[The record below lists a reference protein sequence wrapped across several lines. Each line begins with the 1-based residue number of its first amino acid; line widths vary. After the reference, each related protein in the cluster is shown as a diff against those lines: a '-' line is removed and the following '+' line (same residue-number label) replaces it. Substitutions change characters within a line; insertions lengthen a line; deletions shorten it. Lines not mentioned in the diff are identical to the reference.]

1 MRVVIDVTNAEKEP
15 GGMLFA
21 ARALLTGLARIDST
35 NDYIVTTV
43 RPEEYEDFASIPNIH
58 IYPVK
63 WKSQRATLIQHQLLM
78 PAILRR
84 LRPDLL
90 YVAAFAAPIAWRG
103 PLVVTVYDIAS
114 AKVPEQSSLY
124 PRLYHLYVL
133 RESAIRAR
141 RVITI
146 SDQTSEEVI
155 SQWAIPAERIRR
167 IHIGLRP
174 SLRYTGVPEE
184 EIRAMH
190 ARYGKRYLLHVGRI
204 MPRKNV
210 ERLVEAFDLVAERF
224 DDLHLVLTGGTG
236 YQAEKVVQQ
245 IEDSPYKDRIHLAGW
260 VSEYD
265 LGPLYMGASA
275 LVFPS
280 KHEGHGLPTTE
291 AMACGTPVV
300 ASPEA
305 ASFEIAGDAVLRAD
319 CSSAQPLADAITQI
333 LTNKALRKRLIAAGH
348 IQAQPYTVEAYAQSV
363 LQVFQEAFEQQNE
376 MKDRQVESSRVPVE
390 RSTDRPKIAF
400 LTGLDPRDKRSW
412 SGALYHMGNALQKHC
427 GDVLYVGPIDTF
439 WEKVIGRFTHEV
451 SRRLLKKNFFHY
463 ASFLR
468 AKAYARVTTKWL
480 AQHSVDIIVAAQASP
495 EIAFLQTDI
504 PIVTVDDSTFALVH
518 DYYPVFTNLSKRSIY
533 ETQTIQE
540 LALKRTDA
548 AVYSSSWA
556 AQSAI
561 ADYHVE
567 LNRVHVVRSGPNFD
581 TPPARSISEG
591 RKKTDRCVLLFM
603 GVDWQRKGG
612 DIAFETLL
620 KLEAMGIDAELIVCG
635 CTPPASLVH
644 EKMTVIPFLNKNNE
658 QEYEKLCQL
667 FITSTFLLLP
677 TRADCTPNV
686 IGEANAYGLP
696 VITTRING
704 IPEMVKDGENGYM
717 LPLSARGD
725 AYAEVIAT
733 VYKDDQKYAYMI
745 KASRKAFEKVLNWDS
760 WGIGMH
766 NIIGEVLGHEAQEVV
781 VDREASLVAVSVQ
794 NKI

>member
-21 ARALLTGLARIDST
+21 ARALLTGLARIDSI

-63 WKSQRATLIQHQLLM
+63 WKSRHATLIQHQLLM
-78 PAILRR
+78 PRILQR

-90 YVAAFAAPIAWRG
+90 YVPAFAAPIAWRG
-103 PLVVTVYDIAS
+103 PLVVTVNDIAS
-114 AKVPEQSSLY
+114 TKVPEQSSLY

-133 RESAIRAR
+133 RESATRAR
-141 RVITI
+141 RVMTI

-155 SQWAIPAERIRR
+155 SQWSIPAEKIRR
-167 IHIGLRP
+167 IHIGLRS
-174 SLRYTGVPEE
+174 SLRYTGVSDE

-190 ARYGKRYLLHVGRI
+190 AHYGKRYLLHVGRI

-210 ERLVEAFDLVAERF
+210 ERLVEAFDIVAGHF

-236 YQAEKVVQQ
+236 YQAEKVLQL
-245 IEDSPYKDRIHLAGW
+245 IENSPYKERIHLAGW

-305 ASFEIAGDAVLRAD
+305 ASVEIAGNAVLRAD
-319 CSSAQPLADAITQI
+319 CSSAQPLAEAIARV
-333 LTNKALRKRLIAAGH
+333 LTDKTLRERLIRAGH
-348 IQAQPYTVEAYAQSV
+348 IQAQPYTIEAYAKET
-363 LQVFQEAFEQQNE
+363 LQVFQEAFAQQHE
-376 MKDRQVESSRVPVE
+376 TKDRQPISGRVSIDG
-390 RSTDRPKIAF
+390 STDRLKIAF
-400 LTGLDPRDKRSW
+400 LTGLDPCDKRSW

-427 GDVLYVGPIDTF
+427 GDVLYVGPIDAF
-439 WEKVIGRFTHEV
+439 WEKVVGRLTHEV
-451 SRRLLKKNFFHY
+451 SKRLLKKNSFHY

-468 AKAYARVTTKWL
+468 AKRYARFTTKWL
-480 AQHSVDIIVAAQASP
+480 AEHSVDIIVAVQASP
-495 EIAFLQTDI
+495 EIAFLHTDI
-504 PIVTVDDSTFALVH
+504 PIVTVDDSTFALMH
-518 DYYPVFTNLSKRSIY
+518 NYYPVFTNLTKRSIY
-533 ETQTIQE
+533 QTRTIQE
-540 LALKRTDA
+540 RALKRTNA

-556 AQSAI
+556 TQSAI
-561 ADYHVE
+561 TDYDVE
-567 LNRVHVVRSGPNFD
+567 PSRVHVVRSGPNVD
-581 TPPARSISEG
+581 TPPSRSISEQ

-603 GVDWQRKGG
+603 GIDWQRKGG

-620 KLEAMGIDAELIVCG
+620 RLEEMGIDAQLIVCG
-635 CTPPASLVH
+635 CTPPSSLLH
-644 EKMTVIPFLNKNNE
+644 KSMTIIPFLDKNNE

-686 IGEANAYGLP
+686 ISESNAYGLP

-704 IPEMVKDGENGYM
+704 IPEMVKDGENGCM
-717 LPLSARGD
+717 LPLSAKGD
-725 AYAEVIAT
+725 AYAEVIASIFW
-733 VYKDDQKYAYMI
+733 DDSKYDYMV
-745 KASRKAFEKVLNWDS
+745 KASRKAFEEVLNWDS
-760 WGIGMH
+760 WGMGMH
-766 NIIGEVLGHEAQEVV
+766 AIIEKVLG
-781 VDREASLVAVSVQ
+781 REKQAVAVDKETTPIVVPVQ
-794 NKI
+794 R